1 MKTIININGM
11 SCQNCAKHVTNALN
25 GLEGVEN
32 VVVNLDLK
40 QAELTSSVL
49 IEDQSITQAIENVG
63 YKVSAIIK

>member
-63 YKVSAIIK
+63 YKVSAITK